1 MTSDAA
7 IGMIRTEEYFS
18 LPPLYNSAVNAKHV
32 LAAGKTYV
40 FRGSTR
46 ATPWLSIL

>member
-7 IGMIRTEEYFS
+7 IGMIHTEEYFS
-18 LPPLYNSAVNAKHV
+18 LPPLNDSAVNAKYA

-40 FRGSTR
+40 FHGSTR
-46 ATPWLSIL
+46 ATPSLSIL